1 MNYSAI
7 ETGKRIQ
14 KLRKERGLT
23 QVELAEQLQISLRY
37 LQKLESGER
46 GGSIE
51 ALAEISLFF
60 QTSLDY
66 IILGKAQNQKM
77 RSQLLEIADYLKNT
91 ASKL

>member
-1 MNYSAI
+1 MNYSSI

-46 GGSIE
+46 SGSIE

-66 IILGKAQNQKM
+66 IILGKAQNLKM

>member
-1 MNYSAI
+1 MYYNAI

-14 KLRKERGLT
+14 ELRREQGLT

-51 ALAEISLFF
+51 VLAEISLIFHV
-60 QTSLDY
+60 SLDY
-66 IILGKAQNQKM
+66 IILGIRQNQEI
-77 RSQLLEIADYLKNT
+77 RSQLMEIADYLKSA

>member
-1 MNYSAI
+1 MNYNAI

-14 KLRKERGLT
+14 KLRRERRLT
-23 QVELAEQLQISLRY
+23 QIELAEQLQISLRY

-51 ALAEISLFF
+51 ALAEISQFF
-60 QTSLDY
+60 QASLDY
-66 IILGKAQNQKM
+66 IILGKAQNQEM